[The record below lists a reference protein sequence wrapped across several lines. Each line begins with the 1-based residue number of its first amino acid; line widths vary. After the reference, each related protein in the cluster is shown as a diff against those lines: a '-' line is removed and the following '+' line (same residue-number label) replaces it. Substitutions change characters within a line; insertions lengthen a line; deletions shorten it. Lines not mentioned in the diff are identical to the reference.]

1 MAKALLLRFI
11 RGFIAGAVAAM
22 ATITI
27 SQVTSWQ
34 AVIDVLNNLAISA
47 IIGGLSGGILALDKY
62 FRWEDSQENNQ

>member
-62 FRWEDSQENNQ
+62 FRWEDNQ

>member
-11 RGFIAGAVAAM
+11 RGFIAGAIAAM

-62 FRWEDSQENNQ
+62 FRWEDNQ